1 MRELWLAEL
10 LRFRTWAL
18 AAAAMHL
25 AVLGFFARLVDPLQQ
40 PDFVHAIVAGVYF
53 VVGLLLGLYQMGSY
67 RRPNAWLNLL
77 HRPLPPGRIVAAL
90 SLAASVLL
98 CLAVLLP
105 LALLVLGQWAWTA
118 RVVDLRHA
126 ALPLAAGLIATGG
139 YLAGATAMLST
150 RKVAAFALVPP
161 ALWFASQA
169 SGVWALAVQVLV
181 IAWLAGWLRVAFKPD
196 LSAPPRTVVGQALAA
211 VSLAFGAYVL
221 LVMASLGYQLGW
233 MVLGNHPLNGTP
245 PAGGYVEASRAEA
258 GDLMLAGLANS
269 ANAQAPLWRQ
279 QVPLSNLV
287 SLAPEIASFPEA
299 HALTNPMLAEFDD
312 AANRRRYTYSHD
324 AGRFLGVNPVNRQR
338 EGVLGVGETHQRFSS
353 PPLLIGDG
361 LMATA
366 QALYRYDSDRRQID
380 VVLELPVTETLAAA
394 PAGAGES
401 VAILSD
407 QALYLYDARAFRN
420 GAAGLAPRQRLPLS
434 LEGTRLARIDLMEL
448 LDGELVSVTVGRG
461 SIDGPGEAWQA
472 VWHWPAEGQPREVAR
487 RSLVPDFPLLLR
499 HYEWW
504 LSPVMSRARLAL
516 VQLFASARP
525 PRGDGSYHHP
535 PAAWLAAATAA
546 LLASIGSWILG
557 RRQVLGRHARVAW
570 LLLCL
575 VVGLPGLLA
584 QWLLYPRRDQA

>member
-18 AAAAMHL
+18 AAAVAHL

-90 SLAASVLL
+90 SLAAGALL

-150 RKVAAFALVPP
+150 RKVAVFALVPP

-169 SGVWALAVQVLV
+169 SGVWALVVQVLV
-181 IAWLAGWLRVAFKPD
+181 LAWLAAWLRVVFKPD
-196 LSAPPRTVVGQALAA
+196 LSAPPRNVVGQVLAA
-211 VSLAFGAYVL
+211 VPLALGAYVL

-233 MVLGNHPLNGTP
+233 MVLGEHPLNGTP

-258 GDLMLAGLANS
+258 GELMLAGLANS
-269 ANAQAPLWRQ
+269 EHAQAPLWRQ
-279 QVPLSNLV
+279 QVPLSNLASV
-287 SLAPEIASFPEA
+287 APEFTAFPLA
-299 HALTNPMLAEFDD
+299 HALTNPVLAEFDD

-324 AGRFLGVNPVNRQR
+324 AGRFLGVNPVNRER
-338 EGVLGVGETHQRFSS
+338 EGVLGVGESHQPFPS

-366 QALYRYDSDRRQID
+366 HALYRYDGDRQQID
-380 VVLELPVTETLAAA
+380 VVLELPANETQAAA
-394 PAGAGES
+394 PVKAGES
-401 VAILSD
+401 VVVLSD
-407 QALYLYDARAFRN
+407 QALYLYDARAFRD
-420 GAAGLAPRQRLPLS
+420 GATALAPRQRLPLS
-434 LEGTRLARIDLMEL
+434 LQGARLSRIDLMEL
-448 LDGELVSVTVGRG
+448 LDGELVSVTVGRD

-472 VWHWPAEGQPREVAR
+472 VWHWPTTGQPQEVAR
-487 RSLVPDFPLLLR
+487 RSLAPDFPLLLR

-504 LSPVMSRARLAL
+504 VSPVLRRARLAL
-516 VQLFASARP
+516 VHLFGNANPLQA
-525 PRGDGSYHHP
+525 GDSGHR
-535 PAAWLAAATAA
+535 PAASWLAAGLAA
-546 LLASIGSWILG
+546 LIAVIGSWAWG
-557 RRQVLGRHARVAW
+557 RRQVLGRGARVTW
-570 LLLCL
+570 MLVSLLI
-575 VVGLPGLLA
+575 GLPGLLA
-584 QWLLYPRRDQA
+584 QWLLYPRHDQA